1 MRGSVKSGW
10 PGVLEQLRNEN
21 RSGGLGKSCKEV
33 SEFTVDEDEG
43 SRERFR
49 SKYGSGS
56 SVGPGGWQISVWTCA
71 AGVAD
76 TQEEAEARYVGAG
89 PLLPEQAERPV
100 GDVEALMVGVTG
112 EMKVGKEGEGGS

>member
-10 PGVLEQLRNEN
+10 PGVFEHLRNEN

-33 SEFTVDEDEG
+33 SEFTVDEDEE
-43 SRERFR
+43 SREWFS

-56 SVGPGGWQISVWTCA
+56 SVGPGAEQVSVWTCA

-76 TQEEAEARYVGAG
+76 TQEEAEAMYVGAG
-89 PLLPEQAERPV
+89 PLLQEQAERPV
-100 GDVEALMVGVTG
+100 GDVEVLMVGVMV
-112 EMKVGKEGEGGS
+112 EVKVGKEGEGGS